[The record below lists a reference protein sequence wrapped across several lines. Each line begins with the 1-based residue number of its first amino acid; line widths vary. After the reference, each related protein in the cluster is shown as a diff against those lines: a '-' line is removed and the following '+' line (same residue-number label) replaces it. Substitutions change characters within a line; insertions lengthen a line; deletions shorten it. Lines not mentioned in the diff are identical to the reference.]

1 MRTRY
6 FLDGM
11 IILVL
16 VLIVTVGL
24 LMIRESYVLRDTL
37 QSGIDGD
44 GVGIYFLCFEW
55 DRVPTADLASY
66 SNSFLRIG
74 TGLLVLGIICSII
87 VLYFRHHTTK
97 ISQS

>member
-1 MRTRY
+1 
-6 FLDGM
+6 M

-16 VLIVTVGL
+16 VLVVTVGL

-37 QSGIDGD
+37 QRGIDGD

-55 DRVPTADLASY
+55 DRVPTADIASY
-66 SNSFLRIG
+66 ASSFLRIG
-74 TGLLVLGIICSII
+74 TGLVVFGIICPII
-87 VLYFRHHTTK
+87 VLYFLNRTTK